1 MTTQVLDKNQVMDSR
16 DKYSKYLPLA
26 GAGAVT
32 IAMASQPVQASG
44 SSDPLTD
51 VTGTISSVSTGI
63 AGVGAIVVAGALVYG
78 ATKVVSRMRKG

>member
-1 MTTQVLDKNQVMDSR
+1 MTTQVLDRNQVMDSK

-32 IAMASQPVQASG
+32 VAMATQPAQAG
-44 SSDPLTD
+44 GSDPLADATN
-51 VTGTISSVSTGI
+51 TITTVAGGI
-63 AGVGAIVVAGALVYG
+63 SAVGAIVVAGALVYG

>member
-32 IAMASQPVQASG
+32 IAMASQPAQASG
-44 SSDPLTD
+44 SDPLGD
-51 VTGTISSVSTGI
+51 VTSTITSVATGI
-63 AGVGAIVVAGALVYG
+63 GGVGAIVVAGALVYG